1 MSSNVVEL
9 SEVRSVC
16 EQCGIYSLCLPH
28 GLSSGDMGQL
38 DNIITRKRPLKKGE
52 HLYRSTDEFFAVFA
66 LRSGSMK
73 AYISNPDG
81 EEHIIG
87 FKMPG
92 DLIGLSGING
102 KHYVNSVVALETCSL
117 CEIPYDKLEDLSNEL
132 PDLQKQLMD
141 AMSKEIQ
148 FEYAKS
154 TMCSKL
160 PAEARLA
167 SLLLTLS
174 DRFQQRGFSATEFN
188 LSMPRTDIANLL
200 GLAVETISRLFTQY
214 QDNGIVHADRKKVKI
229 LDMEKLKKL
238 IVSS

>member
-1 MSSNVVEL
+1 MNNNVVNL
-9 SEVRSVC
+9 SDVRSVC

-28 GLSSGDMGQL
+28 GLSSGDMSQL
-38 DNIITRKRPLKKGE
+38 DNIISHKRPLKKGE
-52 HLYRSTDEFFAVFA
+52 HLYRNTDNFFAVFA

-73 AYISNPDG
+73 TYISSPDG

-102 KHYVNSVVALETCSL
+102 KHYINSVVALETCSL
-117 CEIPYDKLEDLSNEL
+117 CEIPYDKLETLSHKI
-132 PDLQKQLMD
+132 PDLQKQLLGE
-141 AMSKEIQ
+141 MSKEIQ
-148 FEYAKS
+148 LEYAKS

-174 DRFQQRGFSATEFN
+174 DRFQQRGFSANEFH

-200 GLAVETISRLFTQY
+200 GLAVETISRLFTQF
-214 QDNGIVHADRKKVKI
+214 QENGIVHADRKKINI
-229 LDMEKLKKL
+229 LDMEKLKML
-238 IVSS
+238 IVSN